1 MALPR
6 LGTELAPYPGSP
18 PAIPSQLQL
27 QLSTP
32 LKTHRPKHPAP
43 TAPPASF
50 LRLYPNRSPSTATT
64 AVLHLSG
71 AVSDRDL
78 TSSAQNPEIWKFL
91 CPHCSVSESA
101 IIHSL
106 IEPAYYFA

>member
-1 MALPR
+1 MPLQSPAPNALSR
-6 LGTELAPYPGSP
+6 LGNALAPCPASP
-18 PAIPSQLQL
+18 PAIPSQLHL

-78 TSSAQNPEIWKFL
+78 TLFGNYNRLGARASD
-91 CPHCSVSESA
+91 V
-101 IIHSL
+101 
-106 IEPAYYFA
+106 